1 MKFAQLSALAAVL
14 FASAAVASADT
25 VQLISYGTNVNG
37 TGYVNPVNT
46 PSAGGTSSVNN
57 AFTFGPGPST
67 SATGQA
73 TYDIVSLNPGTWAT
87 PLPGTTYVSYADTAP
102 GGTAPF
108 APNSTTPYTFTS
120 TFNIGAGN
128 LSSAYGSLFIYA
140 DDAVTITLN
149 GNTLLSQP
157 LTPNYANFQA
167 GQWVSIAASDLV
179 VGTNTLVINDYQ
191 LASYNLGFDLSGSVN
206 TVPEPSTLMMLGTG
220 LLGSAGAL
228 MRRMRS

>member
-1 MKFAQLSALAAVL
+1 MKLVQLSALAAVL
-14 FASAAVASADT
+14 VASAAVASADT
-25 VQLISYGTNVNG
+25 VKLVSYGTNVNG

-46 PSAGGTSSVNN
+46 PSANGTSSVNN
-57 AFTFGPGPST
+57 AFTFGPGPTT
-67 SATGQA
+67 SSTGQA
-73 TYDIVSLNPGTWAT
+73 TYDIVSAIPGTWAA
-87 PLPGTTYVSYADTAP
+87 PLPGSTYVSYGDTAP
-102 GGTAPF
+102 GGSAPF
-108 APNSTTPYTFTS
+108 AANSMTPFTFTS

-140 DDAVTITLN
+140 DDAVKITLN
-149 GNTLLSQP
+149 GNTILSQP
-157 LTPNYANFQA
+157 LVPNYANFQT
-167 GQWVSIAASDLV
+167 GQYVTIAASDLV

-191 LASYNLGFDLSGSVN
+191 LASYNLGFDLAGSVN